1 MPVRKANLSIYLV
14 AVLLLSACKTA
25 PDIPMPADQLKA
37 LQASY
42 PIAAFQGFE
51 PYSDGRQTIDAYVN
65 ISRDGLL
72 RASLGC
78 AVWTAPYVLNSDRT
92 LVVTGKFVEPDYSR
106 HTCSDGI
113 AKRETDLAV
122 FLSAS
127 PKIGKWRGDGTLTIS
142 SGRQRLLVASVDYVL
157 NNK

>member
-1 MPVRKANLSIYLV
+1 MLFSKANLFAVLV
-14 AVLLLSACKTA
+14 ALLLLSACKTA
-25 PDIPMPADQLKA
+25 PATPMPADQMTA

-42 PIAAFQGFE
+42 PIAAFQGFQ

-78 AVWTAPYVLNSDRT
+78 AVWTAPYTLKSDRT
-92 LVVTGKFVEPDYSR
+92 VVVTGKFVEPDYSR
-106 HTCSDGI
+106 HTCSDGM
-113 AKRETDLAV
+113 AKRETELAA

-127 PKIGKWRGDGTLTIS
+127 PKIGEWQDDGTLTIS
-142 SGRQRLLVASVDYVL
+142 SGRERLLVASVDYVL